1 MSTKHVRT
9 VSDVLRFGAGIRI
22 DCTQCGFSKC
32 LNGRELGLLAGA
44 TSLAR
49 LTKRLRC
56 TRCGLRSA
64 KIAIL
69 PPI

>member
-22 DCTQCGFSKC
+22 DCTHCGFSKS
-32 LNGRELGLLAGA
+32 LTGRELGMLAGA
-44 TSLAR
+44 TSLVS
-49 LTKRLRC
+49 LKSRLRC
-56 TRCGLRSA
+56 SRCGMKSA
-64 KIAIL
+64 KLAIL